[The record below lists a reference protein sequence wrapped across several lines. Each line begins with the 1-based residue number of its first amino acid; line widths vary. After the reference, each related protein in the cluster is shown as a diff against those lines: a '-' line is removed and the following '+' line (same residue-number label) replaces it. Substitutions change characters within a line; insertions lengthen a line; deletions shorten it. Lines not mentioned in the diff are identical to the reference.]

1 MSSLKATKP
10 VGTQPTEPVKEEP
23 AAKSSSSAPKV
34 PASKPVSMKQDRKVR
49 EHKKKITSLSK
60 TRKVY
65 DMKFADTDLLLKIC
79 LAWYLLW
86 AYEMDGLRLWS

>member
-49 EHKKKITSLSK
+49 EHKKKAPGS
-60 TRKVY
+60 RKPAA
-65 DMKFADTDLLLKIC
+65 K
-79 LAWYLLW
+79 
-86 AYEMDGLRLWS
+86 